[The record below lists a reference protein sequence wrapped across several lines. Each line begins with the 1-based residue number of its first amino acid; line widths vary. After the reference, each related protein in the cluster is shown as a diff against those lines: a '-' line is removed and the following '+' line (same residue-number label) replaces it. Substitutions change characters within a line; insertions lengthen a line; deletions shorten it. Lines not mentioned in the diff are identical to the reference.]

1 MEVTSQ
7 IAATENQ
14 AAQIQ
19 PLHEKMPTVVE
30 WLPDSLLPL
39 WEVIAQL
46 PILQATIVAS
56 VFYAF
61 ALIVRL
67 VIFRSLARLSVMTST
82 LADDHIL
89 QHMRKPVFVTVIYF
103 GLSLAVTTA
112 QLPFGTQLIVKLLL
126 SLIVVSWMLGALR
139 ISTIVLDTLGTENK
153 YNLIEPRTVPLIDLS
168 VKLITILVS
177 GYILLLI
184 WGINPVG
191 WLASAGIVGIA
202 VGFAAKDSLA
212 NLFSGFF
219 IVADAPYKLGDYINL
234 DTGERGKVS
243 AIGLR
248 STRLL
253 TRADVEITI
262 PNGVI
267 ANAKII
273 NESGGPNLKM
283 RVSIAVGVAYGTDLD
298 RLCEVLID
306 LAAAHQEVCIDP
318 EPRMRLRGFGASSV
332 DFDLLVWIEH
342 PEYKGRI
349 SHELYMRIYKT
360 LQDEGIEIPFSKQDL
375 YIKELPGNS

>member
-7 IAATENQ
+7 MAATENQ
-14 AAQIQ
+14 TAQIQ

-126 SLIVVSWMLGALR
+126 SLIVVSWMLGAIR